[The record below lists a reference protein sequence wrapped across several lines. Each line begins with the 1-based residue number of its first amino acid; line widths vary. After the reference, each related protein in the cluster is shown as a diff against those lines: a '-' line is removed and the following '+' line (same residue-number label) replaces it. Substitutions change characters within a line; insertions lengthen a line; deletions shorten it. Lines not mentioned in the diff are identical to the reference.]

1 MVQGL
6 RIWLQGTH
14 VQSLVKEL
22 RSTCTAA
29 TKPTHLEPVLH
40 SKRSRCGEK
49 PAHRDEDSGP
59 ARHKWRVAPPITSGE
74 RPPLT
79 ATGESR
85 SVRSPRTMMKTAA
98 PPITSGEWPLLT
110 ATGESRGSEK
120 PTHCNEES
128 GPRSSSL
135 EWPRLT
141 ATGESPP
148 SSKGPAL
155 PKINLKKKVI
165 QVKFSEIIMSHK

>member
-85 SVRSPRTMMKTAA
+85 C
-98 PPITSGEWPLLT
+98 
-110 ATGESRGSEK
+110 SEK
-120 PTHCNEES
+120 PTHHDEDS
-128 GPRSSSL
+128 GPAHHKWRVAPAHRNWRKPL
-135 EWPRLT
+135 QWEAHALQWREWPPLVETRVAPAHRNWRKSTQQQRPST
-141 ATGESPP
+141 AKNKSEKESDT
-148 SSKGPAL
+148 S
-155 PKINLKKKVI
+155 
-165 QVKFSEIIMSHK
+165 QVFRNYNVS

>member
-1 MVQGL
+1 MFTSLCVLHTRVIQARAYLMVQGL

-74 RPPLT
+74 RAPAHRNWRKPL
-79 ATGESR
+79 
-85 SVRSPRTMMKTAA
+85 
-98 PPITSGEWPLLT
+98 
-110 ATGESRGSEK
+110 SEK

-128 GPRSSSL
+128 GPRSSRL